1 MRRIEDLIERYF
13 ENKISEE
20 ERSENLKL
28 LQEGSIEKAVKDK
41 IGQTLSDRLSA
52 REFPDF
58 EMSAKGDEIF
68 QSILRKNASSDKQT
82 LHIDMRHGQVKKSK
96 ISRPVVLLYAAAF
109 VILIVAGLFA
119 YPWQTSE
126 PNRMVTE
133 RSVGQEL
140 IKVFNSGSIAQ
151 KVTLEDGST
160 VLLEPGSEVR
170 YDQDFSNKREVFL
183 SGEAFFE
190 VTKDA
195 AHPFLVYTDE
205 VTTKVL
211 GTSFRIIANKSG
223 KEVVVAVKTGK
234 VSVFTKSNADKFQN
248 TNSQE
253 ITLTPNQQ
261 AIYKRSEH
269 VVVKKVV
276 EKPEVIVEHKALKST
291 YINEQ
296 VVVILKALSESYG
309 VEMRYDSTALSG
321 CTLTSDVLESEG
333 LFDQLDIICSALGGT
348 YKLENDASIVINANG
363 CHK

>member
-1 MRRIEDLIERYF
+1 METNDIDHLIQRYLENTITEKDRLELMRLTRAGKIEELLKG
-13 ENKISEE
+13 KITETLSEE
-20 ERSENLKL
+20 MRGNLVPDARERHRSEK
-28 LQEGSIEKAVKDK
+28 
-41 IGQTLSDRLSA
+41 
-52 REFPDF
+52 
-58 EMSAKGDEIF
+58 IF
-68 QSILRKNASSDKQT
+68 QSIVERE
-82 LHIDMRHGQVKKSK
+82 
-96 ISRPVVLLYAAAF
+96 RPVNSNGFAKIFQYAAA
-109 VILIVAGLFA
+109 VIVLGIAGLSLYFQDIKDVPQA
-119 YPWQTSE
+119 QTLATTSHE
-126 PNRMVTE
+126 QIAVKNN
-133 RSVGQEL
+133 EL
-140 IKVFNSGSIAQ
+140 KSKKIVLQ
-151 KVTLEDGST
+151 DGST

-170 YDQDFSNKREVFL
+170 YDQDFRNKREVFL

-195 AHPFLVYTDE
+195 AHPFVVYTDE

-234 VSVFTKSNADKFQN
+234 VSVFTKSNADKFQS
-248 TNSQE
+248 TNSRE

-261 AIYKRSEH
+261 AIYKRNEH

-276 EKPEVIVEHKALKST
+276 EKPEVILEHKSLKST

-333 LFDQLDIICSALGGT
+333 LFDQLDILCSALGGT